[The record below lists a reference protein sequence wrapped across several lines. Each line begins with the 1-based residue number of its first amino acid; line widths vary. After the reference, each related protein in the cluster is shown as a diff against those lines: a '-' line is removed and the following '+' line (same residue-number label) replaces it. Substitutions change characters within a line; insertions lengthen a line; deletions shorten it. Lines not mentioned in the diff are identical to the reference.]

1 MILNNR
7 IKDTIINDIVKVCK
21 KEIKENNNKELLG
34 LTVNYFYDGEVIDIG
49 CVVHI
54 FDNNKDEGYT
64 KYISFTLNEGEIN
77 INLLDLL
84 NQYDI
89 NIRFNKIK
97 KAASEIKEY
106 LEAMDWGTLIKI
118 SEDMFIDLELYD

>member
-54 FDNNKDEGYT
+54 FHNNKDEGYT

-118 SEDMFIDLELYD
+118 SEDMFINLELYD